1 MSPLK
6 DLFSDAGPISRS
18 GPGYRFR
25 PGQLALAESI
35 LQTLSQKQ
43 TLLAE
48 AGTGVGKTFAY
59 LVPLMLASGKSI
71 VSTATRHLQDQIYE
85 RDLPRIKSALGVS
98 IQTAVLKGRGN
109 YLCLYRMERAKE
121 QGRFQRPEDA
131 HLFSEIVSFS
141 SLTSTGD
148 IAECSAVPEQS
159 PVWAIA
165 TSTRENCLGQQC
177 PKLSECFVISA
188 RQRAA
193 EADLLIVNH
202 HLLCADMALRDEGF
216 GELLP
221 SVDHVV
227 IDEAHVL
234 PEIATDFFSQSV
246 STQALSGLARD
257 SLAIGME
264 HARDGASWPDLC
276 GGVERTLMEMRALL
290 TDGVNRE
297 VSTKTYSSQGRL
309 GWDQLPAS
317 DAQRWMIALTGIGES
332 LSALQGALSIN
343 ADRHAEIAQLAAF
356 SLELSERL
364 EAFQESAPEVM
375 DVRWM
380 EFSRYGVTL
389 RRTPFEIAARF
400 QQEMARQPKS
410 WVMLSATLAIAGRF
424 DHFQRRLGLQDAA
437 TLIAESPFDFQK
449 QGLLLVPKDLPDP
462 KSLDHIS
469 QLLHQVTIQE
479 LLSAVRGGVFI
490 LCTSHRAVGLA
501 AQWATH
507 WAASHP
513 ERHILVQGQ
522 APRPVLIEQFRSH
535 GAALLIGSHSFW
547 EGVDVPG
554 DALSL
559 VLIDKLPFAPPDD
572 PVLRARSK
580 WCEAQG
586 ADAFSTIQVPE
597 AAILL
602 KQGVGRL
609 IRSESDRGVVVI
621 GDRRLAETG
630 YGRRILRS
638 LPNFSRTRNTQDALR
653 WLTANGHDRPSA
665 PAHFNSPELES

>member
-6 DLFSDAGPISRS
+6 DLFSEAGPISRS
-18 GPGYRFR
+18 GSGYRFR
-25 PGQLALAESI
+25 SGQLALAESI

-59 LVPLMLASGKSI
+59 LVPLMLTAGKSI
-71 VSTATRHLQDQIYE
+71 VSTATRHLQDQLYE
-85 RDLPRIKSALGVS
+85 RDLPRIKSGLGVS

-141 SLTSTGD
+141 GLTSTGD
-148 IAECSAVPEQS
+148 ISECSAVPEQS
-159 PVWAIA
+159 PLWAMA

-177 PKLSECFVISA
+177 PRLSECFVMAA

-216 GELLP
+216 GEILP

-234 PEIATDFFSQSV
+234 PEIATEFFSQSV

-257 SLAIGME
+257 SLAIGLE
-264 HARDGASWPDLC
+264 HARDAASWPSLC
-276 GGVERTLMEMRALL
+276 GELERSLMEMRTLL
-290 TDGVNRE
+290 AEDFHRDGPSKANFP
-297 VSTKTYSSQGRL
+297 QGRI
-309 GWDQLPAS
+309 GWDQLSAS
-317 DAQRWMIALTGIGES
+317 DTQRWIAALS
-332 LSALQGALSIN
+332 AVSKALSALREVHSMN
-343 ADRHAEIAQLAAF
+343 ADRHAELARLAAF
-356 SLELSERL
+356 SVELHERL
-364 EAFQESAPEVM
+364 EAFQDNTSDAM
-375 DVRWM
+375 DIRWM
-380 EFSRYGVTL
+380 EFSRYGITL

-400 QQEMARQPKS
+400 QLEMARQPKS
-410 WVMLSATLAIAGRF
+410 WIMLSATLAIAGRF
-424 DHFQRRLGLQDAA
+424 DHFQRRLGLSDAV
-437 TLIAESPFDFQK
+437 TLIAESPFDFQQ
-449 QGLLLVPKDLPDP
+449 QGLLLVPQDLPDP
-462 KSLDHIS
+462 KSPDHIS
-469 QLLHQVTIQE
+469 QLLQQAAIAE
-479 LLSAVRGGVFI
+479 LLGAVKGGVFI

-513 ERHILVQGQ
+513 SRQILVQGQ

-586 ADAFSTIQVPE
+586 ADAFSAIQVPE

-630 YGRRILRS
+630 YGRRMLRS
-638 LPNFSRTRNTQDALR
+638 LPNFSRTRNTQEALQ
-653 WLTANGHDRPSA
+653 WLAANGHDRPSA
-665 PAHFNSPELES
+665 PAMLNSPELES